1 LTPQWP
7 VEHWTVA
14 DNFVAERNQA
24 VEQVRE
30 MMISRASGLKAV
42 AVSGSGRPITYSKDA
57 RRVGALIARLG
68 YHLLNGGL
76 AGAMEHS
83 TRGFMRVAAP
93 QGIAIGILPEGCEP
107 IVTGRDVS
115 PIYTQLPGVD
125 HEGPSSRNHVLIY
138 CADKVI
144 VLPGAGGTKAE
155 AKMAKQW
162 YLKPTIAYDPD
173 HAADQSW
180 RDEMDRLAIVVV
192 DDFAEVEAF
201 LKT

>member
-1 LTPQWP
+1 
-7 VEHWTVA
+7 
-14 DNFVAERNQA
+14 
-24 VEQVRE
+24 
-30 MMISRASGLKAV
+30 MSSRAPGLKAV
-42 AVSGSGRPITYSKDA
+42 AVSGSGRQISYSKDA
-57 RRVGALIARLG
+57 RKVGAIIARLG

-76 AGAMEHS
+76 AGAMEHC

-93 QGIAIGILPEGCEP
+93 KGVAIGILPKGCEP
-107 IVTGRDVS
+107 TVTGRDVN
-115 PIYTQLPGVD
+115 PIYTELPGDD

-144 VLPGAGGTKAE
+144 VLPGSDGTKAE

-162 YLKPTIAYDPD
+162 YFKPTIAYNPE
-173 HAADQSW
+173 HAADPSW
-180 RDEMDRLAIVVV
+180 RDEMTLLAITVT